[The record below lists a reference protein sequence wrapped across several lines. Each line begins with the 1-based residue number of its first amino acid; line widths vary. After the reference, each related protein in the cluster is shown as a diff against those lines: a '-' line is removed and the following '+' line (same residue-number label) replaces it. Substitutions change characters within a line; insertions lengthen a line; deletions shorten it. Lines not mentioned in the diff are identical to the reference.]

1 MAFSS
6 RLTAFLS
13 LAPSI
18 VTPALNC
25 RPEGPDV
32 PKPTCL
38 TESPIFQTAASNL
51 TKALDA
57 AVSGSIEAGWA
68 MENSSFSLAVIS
80 HDQENA
86 GVPIWAYHHLSPEN
100 TRGTKSLDRNSQYL
114 IGSISK
120 VTTVYILLKSGI
132 DLDAPVTEFL
142 PTLDD
147 PNSTIPWQNITLRML
162 ASHLG
167 EAPVNF
173 KSHKVPVY
181 RTNLR

>member
-1 MAFSS
+1 M
-6 RLTAFLS
+6 
-13 LAPSI
+13 P
-18 VTPALNC
+18 
-25 RPEGPDV
+25 RP
-32 PKPTCL
+32 TRL

-57 AVSGSIEAGWA
+57 AVSGLIGAGWT

-86 GVPIWAYHHLSPEN
+86 GVSIWEYHHLSPEN

-132 DLDAPVTEFL
+132 DLDAPVTGFL

-167 EAPVNF
+167 GAPVNCT
-173 KSHKVPVY
+173 SHKVPVY
-181 RTNLR
+181 RANRR